1 MVTCTLSPTLFE
13 GLVET
18 TDEGELERKERM
30 EDQTELVGK
39 TFVGHY
45 YHLFDNDRASLSS
58 LYQPTSCSHLK
69 AKKFLELMIS
79 LPSLTSYRSIN
90 ADTWSAPLIPSPV
103 HPPVAYSSLSAAAFS
118 WPERTTT
125 WDSAR
130 LWISLYFTSPIVVL
144 DIYYLYK
151 SSHIYCTLQWHKTK
165 HWYWSV

>member
-1 MVTCTLSPTLFE
+1 MHPFPLRYLRGWWRLPKKRSWKEKREWKIRLNWWERHLWVITTTSLTTIELPFLLSINQLP
-13 GLVET
+13 
-18 TDEGELERKERM
+18 
-30 EDQTELVGK
+30 
-39 TFVGHY
+39 
-45 YHLFDNDRASLSS
+45 
-58 LYQPTSCSHLK
+58 CSHLK
-69 AKKFLELMIS
+69 AKNFLELMIS

-90 ADTWSAPLIPSPV
+90 VDTWSAPLIPSPV

-165 HWYWSV
+165 HWY